1 MTQTHQK
8 AGAQKKQIKSTKPK
22 KCVENEKSTKTV
34 DDTNKEADANVIDAK
49 DKDPKESLVNR

>member
-8 AGAQKKQIKSTKPK
+8 AGAKTKIKSTKPK

-34 DDTNKEADANVIDAK
+34 DDTIKESDANVIDAK